1 MSDEDL
7 FEVRKNKELISRE
20 DVISLIH
27 STLATFIEDGEGEIS
42 DRDELVLTINNA
54 LCNKIKEL

>member
-20 DVISLIH
+20 DIISLIH
-27 STLATFIEDGEGEIS
+27 STLATFLEDGEGEMS
-42 DRDELVLTINNA
+42 DRDEFVLTINKT